1 MPAIRANTFTRLS
14 GLTELRIRRSP
25 VFKPLTKPSRYKAA
39 YGGRGSGKSQFF
51 ADLMVARALAK
62 PGFRGLCC
70 REVQKSLKESAHK
83 LIADKIAAHNLGKR
97 FDVQETQIKTP
108 GGGLI
113 VFAGLQDHTSE
124 SIKSYE
130 GFDVAWVEEAQT
142 VSAKSLN
149 LLRPTIR
156 SPGSEL
162 WFSWNPRR
170 KQDAVD
176 LMFRSQEAP
185 TDSIVVRANWDNN
198 QWFPAE
204 LEQERLDCLRQQP
217 EQYEHIWNGDYVTVA
232 EGAYYARHL
241 AEARA
246 EGRIGRVAFDP
257 LLTVRLFFDIG
268 GTGARADACS
278 IWPMQFIGTEIRT
291 RDYYEAVGQPLATHV
306 DWLRSKGYTPDR
318 AEIWLPHDG
327 ATQDK
332 VYSVSYESALRDAGY
347 VVNIIPN
354 QGKGAAAA
362 RIEVSRRLFPQ
373 VWFDEETTQA
383 GRDALG
389 WYHERKD
396 EARGIGLGPEHDW
409 ASHGADSYG
418 AGMVAYEIP
427 KKAAKLDL
435 SNLTRGM
442 V

>member
-1 MPAIRANTFTRLS
+1 MNISTRSS
-14 GLTELRIRRSP
+14 GLTELAIRRSP

-51 ADLMVARALAK
+51 ADLMVANAIRK

-83 LIADKIAAHNLGKR
+83 LIADKIAFHKLGKR

-176 LMFRSQEAP
+176 LMFRAQEAP
-185 TDSIVVRANWDNN
+185 TDSIIVRANWDNN
-198 QWFPAE
+198 QWFPDE
-204 LEQERLDCLRQQP
+204 LEQERQDCLRQQP

-232 EGAYYARHL
+232 DGAYYARHL

-246 EGRIGRVAFDP
+246 EGRISKVAFDP

-278 IWPMQFIGTEIRT
+278 IWPMQFVGQEIRT
-291 RDYYEAVGQPLATHV
+291 RDYYEAVRQPLATHV
-306 DWLRSKGYTPDR
+306 AWLRSKGYTPDR

-347 VVNIIPN
+347 VVNVIPN
-354 QGKGAAAA
+354 QGRGAAAA
-362 RIEVSRRLFPQ
+362 RIEVSRLSMIGRHTALIVTGPVWSLMKYPRRLRS
-373 VWFDEETTQA
+373 WIC
-383 GRDALG
+383 RNSLG
-389 WYHERKD
+389 AWYE
-396 EARGIGLGPEHDW
+396 
-409 ASHGADSYG
+409 
-418 AGMVAYEIP
+418 
-427 KKAAKLDL
+427 
-435 SNLTRGM
+435 
-442 V
+442 